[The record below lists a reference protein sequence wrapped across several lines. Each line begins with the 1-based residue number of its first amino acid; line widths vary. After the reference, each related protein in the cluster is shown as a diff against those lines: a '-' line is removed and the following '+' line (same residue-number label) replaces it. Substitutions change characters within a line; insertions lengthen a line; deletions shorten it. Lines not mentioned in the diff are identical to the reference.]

1 MCGRLYSTVRQLCG
15 QGGDAVMRTQVIRKC
30 LRESKSD
37 AGLGAIDLPQTDRIS
52 VGPLRWIWCQ
62 LVRPGQ

>member
-1 MCGRLYSTVRQLCG
+1 
-15 QGGDAVMRTQVIRKC
+15 MRTQVMRKC